1 MWVHQI
7 GTEHL
12 LLGLIRIEANSAI
25 DVLRA
30 LEVDPE
36 ELAEDLSSN
45 VELGTEVE
53 GTSDVTFTP
62 ESQQVFK
69 LAHEQWR
76 ETRDAETQIGTA
88 HLLLGIALEGS
99 GEAFT
104 ALTRHGVDAE
114 SIRKTITQMK
124 H

>member
-30 LEVDPE
+30 LDVDPE

-62 ESQQVFK
+62 ESQQVLK

-88 HLLLGIALEGS
+88 HLLLGLALEGS

-104 ALTRHGVDAE
+104 ALSRHGVDAE
-114 SIRKTITQMK
+114 NIRETIMQMK